1 MMRNS
6 KTAVRLMAPK
16 GRPPNECPKCR
27 TRVVRPSLLVP
38 EEAAAFA
45 DASRR
50 ATLEGA
56 RYAHEKL
63 ALDLRAAKALPFH
76 ITRTKSI
83 CQRCKSQLSG
93 ANSVS
98 ATCHSAKL

>member
-1 MMRNS
+1 
-6 KTAVRLMAPK
+6 
-16 GRPPNECPKCR
+16 
-27 TRVVRPSLLVP
+27 LLVP

-63 ALDLRAAKALPFH
+63 ALDLRGVKALAFH
-76 ITRTKSI
+76 IIKTKGI
-83 CQRCKSQLSG
+83 CHQCKSQLSG